1 MSLNLFS
8 HAQEDRPLIAI
19 GLLLTATFTLALQD
33 SLMKL
38 IIGNIAISVALAAG
52 TGGLMLLKPRN
63 LKAVC
68 LRSGFLAITM
78 FLFFSGAP
86 FLSVTEMAAGLYTYP
101 IFICLLAGPVL
112 GEVVGPWRIASI
124 IVGALGALIVISPWH
139 EGFNPVQLL
148 PVIAGF
154 FFACNILTVR
164 HACRHESTLALS
176 FIAGLVFFIVGLS
189 GIIVLAVFPLPLSV
203 QTDLPYVAI
212 NWPQLTWLIVGY
224 AVLASVLNLAG
235 NIFMTR
241 AYQTADVSFL
251 APLDFAYLIFAAFW
265 GQIIFDLI
273 HNKVLTQSWDKRQ
286 AHAGAC
292 NQIATAPKNRGI
304 CSRVIKNDYY
314 LKTICLCNSFKTFV
328 RYTALAFR

>member
-1 MSLNLFS
+1 MSLKLFTP
-8 HAQEDRPLIAI
+8 AQDDRPLIAI
-19 GLLLTATFTLALQD
+19 ALLLLATFTLALQD
-33 SLMKL
+33 TLMKL
-38 IIGNIAISVALAAG
+38 MASETSFWQIQTLRSVGNILISVLLAVAAG
-52 TGGLMLLKPRN
+52 GLSLLKPHNRKGV
-63 LKAVC
+63 L
-68 LRSGFLAITM
+68 LRSAFLAITM

-86 FLSVTEMAAGLYTYP
+86 FLTVTEMAAGLYTYP
-101 IFICLLAGPVL
+101 VFVCLLAGPVL
-112 GEVVGPWRIASI
+112 GESIGPWRIGSMI
-124 IVGALGALIVISPWH
+124 ISTLGALIVISPWH

-265 GQIIFDLI
+265 GQIIFDQWPTATTAFGMLLI
-273 HNKVLTQSWDKRQ
+273 VF
-286 AHAGAC
+286 AGVT
-292 NQIATAPKNRGI
+292 IAVRE
-304 CSRVIKNDYY
+304 R
-314 LKTICLCNSFKTFV
+314 KTKS
-328 RYTALAFR
+328 